1 MQKTVCL
8 CLVSLFNSLKNDG
21 WRIRLTYDLW
31 LEKSMQ
37 DETEYYDLY
46 SDSGLLVGCDGENYQ
61 ILEET
66 SNSIALLSEDA
77 DESFSLAKQEFNL
90 ANPI

>member
-8 CLVSLFNSLKNDG
+8 CLMSLFDSLKKDG
-21 WRIRLTYDLW
+21 LRVRLTYNLW

-46 SDSGLLVGCDGENYQ
+46 SDRGLLVGCDGEKYQ

-66 SNSIALLSEDA
+66 ANSIALLSNDA
-77 DESFSLAKQEFNL
+77 DESFSLTKQEFYL
-90 ANPI
+90 ANPL